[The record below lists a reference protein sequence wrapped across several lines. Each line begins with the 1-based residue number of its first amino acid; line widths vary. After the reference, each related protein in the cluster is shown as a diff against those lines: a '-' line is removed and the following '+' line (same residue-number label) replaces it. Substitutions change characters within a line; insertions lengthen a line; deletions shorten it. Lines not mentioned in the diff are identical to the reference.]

1 MAKRPASHRRNPAS
15 VALQPYLELL
25 TKQLLELRDRR
36 PHCVTDNEALEI
48 DAEIDTLCAN
58 LFQELSGKQL
68 LVLRDVVNARLM
80 EQLLGL
86 LLAPQSGTM
95 EALTSRAAEA
105 VSALMAGP
113 CRAALMRASSETT
126 WMKLLLCDPIGSH
139 VLQKL
144 LWRLTEPDLHQ
155 AITGALVHPKEHTS
169 DDGQLQRLV
178 HAARAVADA
187 LESLSNWWFAP
198 VVDDEPE
205 HTPLDRAGCWF
216 TTMVHPSGTHVLRAF
231 LLVISALPA
240 RRFGPAQNWQTHA
253 LEQFLSGDQ
262 PVPTAPVCPA
272 LLVNKIIPSLTG
284 LSVQALRRLMRYA
297 PASATLQ
304 TLLLATVQVHRHHC
318 DASDDGDETN
328 GTETSGSRVRRHY
341 GYQLIALFLGAAR
354 EDLLTGPAASRLLEL
369 TLRCACAWSNSTERG
384 SSPDIRNLLEAFY
397 AKHMSGAERLRR
409 LYLHPRAN
417 YCVQGLLYSANSG
430 LVQRMLVDD
439 ALLEHLEASKRAT
452 HPEPRHDRSGVLC
465 AVLRAVLRAS
475 VASDAALTH
484 LVQRT
489 IAAAEQ
495 WVGVGAVDTQKAT
508 QHNVRCIMQT
518 LFPNDDEY
526 EPTGTQKRTRAVATS
541 PAAVEA
547 SERAAARGSVNGS
560 LLLQLLVHHSSAVL
574 HAFTQLDLPELLTI
588 AKDMVACHALLAYLD
603 AMDARQ
609 AERIQTRAQLYR
621 CIPRVLELANSASGS
636 RFLEKAARFM
646 QQDLVWQRKVT
657 EQLAPALTMLAGTH
671 HGARCIRLFQ
681 VRLWLD
687 YPQLWLSTRRKQ
699 ASVKRVLSEIL
710 ESDTN
715 DGSLSRPSRDHRAS
729 TRASA
734 KGHPLNAASAF
745 LHSGSSDGCSLDQ
758 NAELERPQ
766 KKPSLLASDSSGD
779 PSCDAEFYAS
789 LARLDPL
796 HFTRK
801 DSSCTTEKRTV
812 PAVQPLPST
821 SVRSTDLAPVLE
833 AIHRASTAKMGRTP

>member
-1 MAKRPASHRRNPAS
+1 MPSSSRPSPIVSTTGSLRSRSGPSRRSSASPPPNAK
-15 VALQPYLELL
+15 
-25 TKQLLELRDRR
+25 
-36 PHCVTDNEALEI
+36 
-48 DAEIDTLCAN
+48 
-58 LFQELSGKQL
+58 LSS
-68 LVLRDVVNARLM
+68 A
-80 EQLLGL
+80 
-86 LLAPQSGTM
+86 AP
-95 EALTSRAAEA
+95 
-105 VSALMAGP
+105 
-113 CRAALMRASSETT
+113 
-126 WMKLLLCDPIGSH
+126 
-139 VLQKL
+139 
-144 LWRLTEPDLHQ
+144 
-155 AITGALVHPKEHTS
+155 
-169 DDGQLQRLV
+169 
-178 HAARAVADA
+178 
-187 LESLSNWWFAP
+187 
-198 VVDDEPE
+198 
-205 HTPLDRAGCWF
+205 
-216 TTMVHPSGTHVLRAF
+216 

-603 AMDARQ
+603 AVDARQ

-766 KKPSLLASDSSGD
+766 KKPSLLASLVVTLSFMPVWLDSIRCTLRERIRRVPQRNARCLQCNRFQARAFD
-779 PSCDAEFYAS
+779 PRTWHRSSRPFTEPVQQRWGARPSIRGSARHRIGGGSIRTSPVVSQPGAS
-789 LARLDPL
+789 AGEPIQLGP
-796 HFTRK
+796 
-801 DSSCTTEKRTV
+801 
-812 PAVQPLPST
+812 
-821 SVRSTDLAPVLE
+821 
-833 AIHRASTAKMGRTP
+833 